1 MAKQII
7 TLEDLADFTDAQFEH
22 LTSLFPDVYSHHE
35 MLAYAALAKLT
46 EETGELSEAVLSEF
60 QRQRKTKSHKT
71 TSIEKEAADVIVV
84 ALLIAH
90 QFNID
95 IPKMLQA
102 KIEYLENRRST
113 DA

>member
-1 MAKQII
+1 MAKQLE
-7 TLEDLADFTDAQFEH
+7 TLNDLASFIDAQYEH

-35 MLAYAALAKLT
+35 MLAYAALSKLT
-46 EETGELSEAVLSEF
+46 EETGELAEAVLSKF
-60 QRQRKTKSHKT
+60 QRQRKTKAHKT

-90 QFNID
+90 QFNMN

-102 KIEYLENRRST
+102 KVEYLENRRST